1 MSFQA
6 SPVLQCRY
14 SRCGKTVS
22 SSSSEAGNFKNCH
35 NCSYTYCSRACRRAH
50 WEKHRKTCLFSRIG
64 TLCRQVIASIKEQK
78 DTLYHLSLIARRGYL
93 SHGLGAVKCF
103 FPCPENAEKF
113 LTGNL
118 TDLGELTYVRWPDL
132 LPSEMGPQ
140 LYSELV
146 QMCRN
151 YNPDT
156 KMVLYVSVC
165 VVSETPAT
173 GAVKW
178 ERQLVSR
185 CAKMRL
191 SKDISIPEKDQDN
204 PETLILTC
212 NSIEGLNENKAKKLI
227 IDNVEKEL
235 KLRGVSLKRQ
245 HPIIFKQLCAYAD
258 GSCDKFTPIT
268 VYPKDVNTGKSFMC
282 IIMLEADPESL
293 RQVESAGVKVRTVD
307 VLCAE

>member
-1 MSFQA
+1 MSPKFLKFVDL
-6 SPVLQCRY
+6 PEP
-14 SRCGKTVS
+14 K
-22 SSSSEAGNFKNCH
+22 
-35 NCSYTYCSRACRRAH
+35 
-50 WEKHRKTCLFSRIG
+50 LFSHLA
-64 TLCRQVIASIKEQK
+64 TYQAAIKEEK
-78 DTLYHLSLIARRGYL
+78 ETLHHLSLIARRGYL
-93 SHGLGAVKCF
+93 SQGPGAVKCF

-113 LTGNL
+113 LDGGL
-118 TDLGELTYVRWPDL
+118 SELGELTYVRWPDL

-146 QMCRN
+146 AMCKG
-151 YNPDT
+151 YNPDS
-156 KMVLYVSVC
+156 KLVLYVSVC
-165 VVSETPAT
+165 VVSETPAS

-191 SKDISIPEKDQDN
+191 SRDICVPEKDQDN

-212 NSIEGLNENKAKKLI
+212 NSLDALSE
-227 IDNVEKEL
+227 DRVKEL
-235 KLRGVSLKRQ
+235 KEMSINNVQKQLRLRGVSLRRQ
-245 HPIIFKQLCAYAD
+245 HPVIFKQLCAYAN

-282 IIMLEADPESL
+282 IIMLEADPDSL

-307 VLCAE
+307 VLCAD